1 MWVLNVYSILTT
13 SSHFI
18 FIADPIALT
27 AEFLGL
33 GSRSN
38 PTTMTNSILNLGG
51 VGVVSAT
58 DSSNKSGS
66 VIGNN
71 MVLGGTGTGHVGSG
85 GSSNNGIISSSNV
98 VTGIAATNIDV
109 LNCNSSNANAL
120 AAAYMPL
127 TPSSTQSSI
136 SPGTST
142 AGNSYDMF
150 QVSIPRTID
159 LYNKI
164 QDNIFT

>member
-1 MWVLNVYSILTT
+1 MWDLNVYYILTT
-13 SSHFI
+13 SSNFI

-51 VGVVSAT
+51 VGVLSAT
-58 DSSNKSGS
+58 DNSNKSGS

-85 GSSNNGIISSSNV
+85 GSSNNGITSSSNV
-98 VTGIAATNIDV
+98 VIGIATNTDV

-150 QVSIPRTID
+150 QVSITWTID
-159 LYNKI
+159 LYN
-164 QDNIFT
+164 DSG